1 MTALIAIGLDAADPT
16 VLETWM
22 AAGHLPTLARLKQQG
37 CYGHL
42 SNTEHYRA
50 ETPWTTFIS
59 GQAPEKTGY
68 WGPIKYDPKTYS
80 VKEVGAYDYQD
91 NPPFYALGNQC
102 KVIAFDIPQSALSDD
117 VNGVHV
123 LGWGAHSPMTAS
135 HSTPDDALAKII
147 AEHGEH
153 PAFLK
158 DFAECRNLH
167 ALTRLQKAM
176 SVGIGRK
183 ADICASLLKDQE
195 WDLFLTIFGETHTA
209 GHYMWHL
216 SQPDHPLYC
225 MAEAAGAEDLMLK
238 TFVEVDQAIGKILEA
253 SPQPANVVI
262 FSAHGM
268 GANVMDVPSMVFL
281 PELMHR
287 YSFAGKAAIAPAKV
301 GDPLPPVEITFD
313 QKRGW
318 LGEIWN
324 RRVPLN
330 AASRWLRSKMPVR
343 FQKPLDIF
351 LNNLGQPG
359 LLCPNALEQQGDS
372 LFWQPAKWYEPLW
385 PQMKAFAIP
394 SYSEGYI
401 RINVKGREA
410 QGLVD
415 AADYET
421 VCAELI
427 DLLQKTTDARTGKP
441 LVDRVV
447 RMRQDPFDSN
457 SKLPDADLVVLWS
470 EEIPSDVMDT
480 VNHGRI
486 GPVPHH
492 RTGSHRAYGFLMADG
507 PDIDGAKFNENGH
520 AVDLA
525 PTLLGL
531 LGLDATNQLSGKNL
545 FGQSTL
551 TSVS

>member
-1 MTALIAIGLDAADPT
+1 MTALIAIGLDAADPN

-22 AAGHLPTLARLKQQG
+22 SAGKLPTLARLRQKG
-37 CYGHL
+37 CYSRL

-59 GQAPEKTGY
+59 GQPPEKTGY
-68 WGPIKYDPKTYS
+68 WGPIKYDPETYS
-80 VKEVGAYDYQD
+80 VKEVGAYDYQE
-91 NPPFYALGNQC
+91 NPPFYALGEQR
-102 KVIAFDIPQSALSDD
+102 KVIAFDIPQSALSEQ
-117 VNGVHV
+117 VNGTHV

-135 HSTPDDALAKII
+135 HSTPEKALAQII

-158 DFAECRNLH
+158 DFAECRSLH
-167 ALTRLQKAM
+167 ALTRLQRAM
-176 SVGIGRK
+176 SVGIERK
-183 ADICASLLKDQE
+183 ANICASLLSEQR

-225 MAEAAGAEDLMLK
+225 IAEAGAEDLMLK
-238 TFVEVDQAIGKILEA
+238 TFVEVDQAIGKILDA

-287 YSFAGKAAIAPAKV
+287 YSFAGKAAIAPGKV
-301 GDPLPPVEITFD
+301 GNPLPPVETTFD

-330 AASRWLRSKMPVR
+330 AISRWLRSKMPVR
-343 FQKPLDIF
+343 VQKPLDIF
-351 LNNLGQPG
+351 LNKLLQPG
-359 LLCPNALEQQGDS
+359 LLCPSLLEQQGDS

-385 PQMKAFAIP
+385 PKMKAFAIP

-401 RINVKGREA
+401 RINVKGRESN
-410 QGLVD
+410 GLVD
-415 AADYET
+415 AEDYET
-421 VCAELI
+421 VCAELM
-427 DLLQKTTDARTGKP
+427 DLLQKTTDGRTGQP

-447 RMRQDPFDSN
+447 QMRQDPFDSN
-457 SKLPDADLVVLWS
+457 PNLPDADLVVLWS
-470 EEIPSDVMDT
+470 ETIPSDVMDT
-480 VNHGRI
+480 TDYGRI

-492 RTGSHRAYGFLMADG
+492 RTGSHRAHGFVIADG
-507 PDIDGAKFNENGH
+507 PDIKGAKFKDNAQ

-531 LGLDATNQLSGKNL
+531 LGIEDTHHLSGQNL
-545 FGQSTL
+545 FEHSSV
-551 TSVS
+551 TSVR

>member
-16 VLETWM
+16 VLEAWM

-68 WGPIKYDPKTYS
+68 WGPIKYDASTYS
-80 VKEVGAYDYQD
+80 VTEVGAYDYGE
-91 NPPFYALGNQC
+91 NPPFYALGDRR
-102 KVIAFDIPQSALSDD
+102 KVIAFDIPQSALSDAVD
-117 VNGVHV
+117 GIQV

-135 HSTPDDALAKII
+135 HSTPEEALAKII
-147 AEHGEH
+147 AKHGEH

-158 DFAECRNLH
+158 DFAECRNVH
-167 ALTRLQKAM
+167 ALTRLQRSM
-176 SVGIGRK
+176 SVGIERK
-183 ADICASLLKDQE
+183 ANICASLINEED
-195 WDLFLTIFGETHTA
+195 WDFFLTIFGETHTA

-216 SQPDHPLYC
+216 SQPDHPLHC
-225 MAEAAGAEDLMLK
+225 MVEAGAEDLMLK
-238 TFVEVDQAIGKILEA
+238 TFMEVDQAIGKILAA

-262 FSAHGM
+262 FAAHGM

-287 YSFAGKAAIAPAKV
+287 YSFGKAAIAPGKTT
-301 GDPLPPVEITFD
+301 DPLPPIETTFD

-330 AASRWLRSKMPVR
+330 GASRWLRAKMPVR
-343 FQKPLDIF
+343 IQKPLDS
-351 LNNLGQPG
+351 LLTNLLPPG
-359 LLCPNALEQQGDS
+359 LSCPTVLEKQGDS

-385 PQMKAFAIP
+385 PKMKAFAIP

-410 QGLVD
+410 NGVVE
-415 AADYET
+415 AAEYEA
-421 VCAELI
+421 VCAELT
-427 DLLQKTTDARTGKP
+427 DLLQKTTDGRTGQP

-447 RMRQDPFDSN
+447 PMRQDPFDSN
-457 SKLPDADLVVLWS
+457 PKLPDADLVVLWN
-470 EEIPSDVMDT
+470 EAIPSDVMDT
-480 VNHGRI
+480 LSHGRI

-492 RTGSHRAYGFLMADG
+492 RTGSHRAHGFLMAAG
-507 PDIDGAKFNENGH
+507 PDINKATFKGNGH
-520 AVDLA
+520 ALDLA

-531 LGLDATNQLSGKNL
+531 LGVDPGQPLSGQSL
-545 FGQSTL
+545 FEKETVV
-551 TSVS
+551 SVR

>member
-1 MTALIAIGLDAADPT
+1 MTALIAIGIDAAEPG
-16 VLETWM
+16 VLEAWI

-59 GQAPEKTGY
+59 GQVPEKTGY
-68 WGPIKYDPKTYS
+68 WGPIKYDPSTYS
-80 VKEVGAYDYQD
+80 VKEVGAYAYQE
-91 NPPFYALGNQC
+91 NPPFYALGDKR

-117 VNGVHV
+117 VDGLHV

-135 HSTPDDALAKII
+135 HSTPADALADII
-147 AEHGEH
+147 AKYGEH

-176 SVGIGRK
+176 AVGIERK
-183 ADICASLLKDQE
+183 ANICANLLNQQE

-225 MAEAAGAEDLMLK
+225 MAEAGAEDLMLK
-238 TFVEVDQAIGKILEA
+238 TFIEVDQAIGKILAA

-262 FSAHGM
+262 FAAHGM

-287 YSFAGKAAIAPAKV
+287 YSFAGKAALSPGNV
-301 GDPLPPVEITFD
+301 GDPMTPIEMAFD

-318 LGEIWN
+318 IGEIWH
-324 RRVPLN
+324 RRAPLN
-330 AASRWLRSKMPVR
+330 AVSRWLRSKTPVR
-343 FQKPLDIF
+343 IQKPLDIF
-351 LNNLGQPG
+351 VNNLQQPS
-359 LLCPNALEQQGDS
+359 LRCPAALEQDGDS

-385 PQMKAFAIP
+385 PKMKAFAIP

-401 RINVKGREA
+401 RINVKRREA
-410 QGLVD
+410 TGIVEAAEYD
-415 AADYET
+415 A

-427 DLLQKTTDARTGKP
+427 ELLQQTTDARTGQP
-441 LVDRVV
+441 LVDQVV
-447 RMRQDPFDSN
+447 RMRQDPFDRN
-457 SKLPDADLVVLWS
+457 PKLPDADLVVLWN
-470 EEIPSDVMDT
+470 EDIPSDVMDT
-480 VNHGRI
+480 IGYGRI

-492 RTGSHRAYGFLMADG
+492 RTGSHRAHGFLLADG
-507 PDIDGAKFNENGH
+507 PDIDPESFQANGH

-525 PTLLGL
+525 PTLLAL
-531 LGLDATNQLSGKNL
+531 LGIEETQQLSGQNL
-545 FGQSTL
+545 FKRSTL

>member
-1 MTALIAIGLDAADPT
+1 MTALIAIGLDAADPS
-16 VLETWM
+16 VLESWM
-22 AAGHLPTLARLKQQG
+22 TAGHLPTLARLKQRG

-50 ETPWTTFIS
+50 ETPWTSIVS

-68 WGPIKYDPKTYS
+68 WGPIKYDPHTYS
-80 VKEVGAYDYQD
+80 VTEVGAYDYKE
-91 NPPFYALGNQC
+91 NPPFYALGDQRR
-102 KVIAFDIPQSALSDD
+102 VIAFDIPQSALSDQ
-117 VNGVHV
+117 VNGIHV

-135 HSTPDDALAKII
+135 HSTPADALAKII
-147 AEHGEH
+147 ADHGEH

-176 SVGIGRK
+176 SVGIRRK
-183 ADICASLLKDQE
+183 ADICASLINEQS
-195 WDLFLTIFGETHTA
+195 WDFLLTIFGETHTA

-225 MAEAAGAEDLMLK
+225 MAEAGAEDLMLK
-238 TFVEVDQAIGKILEA
+238 TFIEVDRAIGQILEA

-262 FSAHGM
+262 FAAHGM

-287 YSFAGKAAIAPAKV
+287 YSFSGKAAIAPANTN
-301 GDPLPPVEITFD
+301 DPLPPVEIAFD

-324 RRVPLN
+324 QRAPLN
-330 AASRWLRSKMPVR
+330 PVSRWLRSKMPVR
-343 FQKPLDIF
+343 VQKPIDIF
-351 LNNLGQPG
+351 LNNRFQPS
-359 LLCPNALEQQGDS
+359 LRCPNALEQQGDS

-410 QGLVD
+410 QGLVE

-427 DLLQKTTDARTGKP
+427 DLLQKTTDGRTGVP

-447 RMRQDPFDSN
+447 RMRQDPFDN
-457 SKLPDADLVVLWS
+457 NPKLPDADLVVLWN
-470 EEIPSDVMDT
+470 EAIPSDVMDT
-480 VNHGRI
+480 PDYGRI

-492 RTGSHRAYGFLMADG
+492 RTGSHRADGFLLADG
-507 PDIDGAKFNENGH
+507 PDIDLAAFNKNGH

-531 LGLDATNQLSGKNL
+531 LGVEDTRLSGKNL
-545 FGQSTL
+545 FEQGTL
-551 TSVS
+551 TAVS